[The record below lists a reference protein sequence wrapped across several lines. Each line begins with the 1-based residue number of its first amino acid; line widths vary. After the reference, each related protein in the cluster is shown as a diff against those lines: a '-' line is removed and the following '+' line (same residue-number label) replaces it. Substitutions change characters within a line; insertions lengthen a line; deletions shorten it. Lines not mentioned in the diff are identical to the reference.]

1 MLGLKKV
8 NEKFFLFK
16 EIYSNKG
23 CKKLSGKMEEKHHKI
38 SFIQNVQV
46 FRIVNYN

>member
-1 MLGLKKV
+1 
-8 NEKFFLFK
+8 
-16 EIYSNKG
+16 
-23 CKKLSGKMEEKHHKI
+23 LSGKMEEKHHKI